1 MDINKKT
8 SLLLGLFVAA
18 LIISNVLGAK
28 ITEFDVPKFIAVP
41 LNVIFLPIIYLLKE
55 LLLAIGS
62 TRVIPLAFFNT
73 IHVSVGILTF
83 PLLFLITDIIEEV
96 HGKKKVKEFI
106 LVGVMSMLLLIII
119 TTIAVNLPAAARSID
134 NESYSMIFKVTI
146 RMAIASVIAFAISQ
160 MHDMWSFEFWK
171 RKTHGRLLWL
181 RNNAST
187 IVSQLIDSTVF
198 MFIAFYKSAPMWD
211 AIFVISL
218 IVPYWIF
225 KILFALLDTPFAYL
239 GVKWMRGKVYNN
251 VKKKAKKKSKKKK
264 K

>member
-1 MDINKKT
+1 MKLDKKT
-8 SLLLGLFVAA
+8 SLFLGLFVAS
-18 LIISNVLGAK
+18 LIMSNVLGAK
-28 ITEFDVPKFIAVP
+28 IMEFNLPIYIAAP
-41 LNVIFLPIIYLLKE
+41 LNVIFLPIVFLLKKF
-55 LLLAIGS
+55 LLVLGS
-62 TRVIPLAFFNT
+62 TRVIPLAFFDT
-73 IHVSVGILTF
+73 IHVSAGILVF

-106 LVGVMSMLLLIII
+106 SVGVVSMLLLIII
-119 TTIAVNLPAAARSID
+119 TTIAVNMPAAARSID
-134 NESYSMIFKVTI
+134 NESYSMIFKVTR

-160 MHDMWSFEFWK
+160 MHDMWSFDFWK
-171 RKTHGRLLWL
+171 RKTKGRFLWL

-187 IVSQLIDSTVF
+187 IISQLIDSSVF

-225 KILFALLDTPFAYL
+225 KILVALLDTPFAYL
-239 GVKWMRGKVYNN
+239 GVRWMKGSVYD
-251 VKKKAKKKSKKKK
+251 KKAKKKSKKKNK